1 MNIPIDKL
9 NDYTFEKHKHRF
21 AVWCGATAGSRSKL
35 CRFSVS
41 KGKKILEHAGI
52 CPQGELDKLSHMS
65 STDFDKW
72 HKEICNK
79 MIVKAK
85 YIGVNEFT
93 YGVSAKVLNCYLKAY
108 FNNPDQI
115 LNHLHPPIDRILLK
129 KLADSNIGSFQLEW
143 KKFMSIG
150 WSKFDENDYSECIDL
165 IKKCLLPNFAL
176 WKIEYFWPG
185 HQ

>member
-1 MNIPIDKL
+1 MNNYINEL
-9 NDYTFEKHKHRF
+9 NNYTFENHKHRF

-41 KGKKILEHAGI
+41 KGKKILEQAGI
-52 CPQGELDKLSHMS
+52 SPQGELEQLSHMS
-65 STDFDKW
+65 SSDFDKW
-72 HKEICNK
+72 HKQICIR
-79 MIVKAK
+79 MIDKAK
-85 YIGVNEFT
+85 DIGLNEFT

-108 FNNPDQI
+108 FNNSDSI

-129 KLADSNIGSFQLEW
+129 KLADKNIGGFQLEW

-150 WSKFDENDYSECIDL
+150 WSKFEESDYCECIDL
-165 IKKCLLPNFAL
+165 IKKFLQPNFSP